1 MFRPIQVEHQVEDLN
16 KTVYNFHMIDQ
27 DLYLNSMLV
36 LSRPSKRHK
45 WQVQMHLSYSRIDKR
60 GYGIK
65 EEPEIDIDIQA
76 DAVQAARE
84 QITFKIW
91 RRK

>member
-1 MFRPIQVEHQVEDLN
+1 MFRPIQVEHQVEDLS

-36 LSRPSKRHK
+36 LTRPSKRHK
-45 WQVQMHLSYSRIDKR
+45 WVVDKLKSYNRLDGR
-60 GYGIK
+60 NYGVK
-65 EEPEIDIDIQA
+65 EEPEIDIGIQA